1 MECGS
6 AGAPTGWTGGT
17 VGIVARSHDPVGFPR
32 AVMARISLLAM
43 VCRPPA
49 ARRFRGRAR
58 IGGHADRLRAL
69 AQRRDRPLP
78 AMPSMMRCPVSRRS
92 RCPIASRAMA
102 SANSLGH
109 TDPHSAL
116 GMGSFSGFLAARHAM
131 ERHGIGGTLVF
142 LANRPR
148 RCASKPIHAAHGY
161 YRDLDA
167 AISFHPHSFPAL
179 TNGCFWET
187 SCAPIGAAST
197 PSSARTPRPGRAAPP
212 AS

>member
-1 MECGS
+1 
-6 AGAPTGWTGGT
+6 
-17 VGIVARSHDPVGFPR
+17 
-32 AVMARISLLAM
+32 MARISLLAM

-58 IGGHADRLRAL
+58 IGGHADRLLRAGTT
-69 AQRRDRPLP
+69 ADRPLP

-102 SANSLGH
+102 SANSLLA
-109 TDPHSAL
+109 TPIPIRRLAWDRSPASWRRDTRWSVMASAAPWS
-116 GMGSFSGFLAARHAM
+116 SFGEPAEKM
-131 ERHGIGGTLVF
+131 
-142 LANRPR
+142 
-148 RCASKPIHAAHGY
+148 CASKPIHAAHGY

-179 TNGCFWET
+179 TNGCFGRP
-187 SCAPIGAAST
+187 AVPPIGAAST